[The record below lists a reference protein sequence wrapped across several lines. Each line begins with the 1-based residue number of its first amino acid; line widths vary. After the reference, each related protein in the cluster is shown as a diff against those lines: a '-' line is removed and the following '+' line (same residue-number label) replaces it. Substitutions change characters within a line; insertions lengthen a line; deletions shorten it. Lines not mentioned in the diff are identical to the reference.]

1 MDLRYWDAGCWC
13 AELGKEAGR
22 YERTRSVLK
31 AAELGQVK
39 IVTSALSLIEVIKLK
54 GGAPLTPDVEP
65 KIRGFFKQPYIVIR
79 NVDRS
84 VGEYARDLIWSH
96 GVQPKDSIHLATAL
110 LTPGIVQ
117 LDTFDEA
124 DLVKL
129 SGQLGTP
136 PLAIGFPPL
145 MQEQLEL
152 KEEAAP

>member
-31 AAELGQVK
+31 AAEGGRLR
-39 IVTSALSLIEVIKLK
+39 IVTSAISLIEVIKLK
-54 GGAPLTPDVEP
+54 GGQPLTPDVEP
-65 KIRGFFKQPYIVIR
+65 KIRGFFKQPYIIVR
-79 NVDRS
+79 NVDRKI
-84 VGEYARDLIWSH
+84 GEYARELIWNH
-96 GVQPKDSIHLATAL
+96 GVQPKDAIHLATAL
-110 LTPGIVQ
+110 LTQGIVQ

-129 SGQLGTP
+129 SGKLGTP

-145 MQEQLEL
+145 MAEQLEIDA
-152 KEEAAP
+152 EAAS